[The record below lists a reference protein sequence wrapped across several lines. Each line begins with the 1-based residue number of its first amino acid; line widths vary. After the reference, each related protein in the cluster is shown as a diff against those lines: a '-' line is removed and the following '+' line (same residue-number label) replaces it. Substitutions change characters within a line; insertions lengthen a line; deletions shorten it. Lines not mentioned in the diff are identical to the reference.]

1 MVHKILKEHSINLDK
16 NKQTPEMC
24 MKAVK
29 LYGRAI
35 KLVHNQIPELCMVAI
50 KERTSALEWINI
62 QTLEICLESVKYHG
76 RSLISVK
83 NQTLE
88 ILAMYVVSMELKR
101 INFF

>member
-1 MVHKILKEHSINLDK
+1 
-16 NKQTPEMC
+16 
-24 MKAVK
+24 
-29 LYGRAI
+29 
-35 KLVHNQIPELCMVAI
+35 MVAI

>member
-35 KLVHNQIPELCMVAI
+35 KLVHNQIP
-50 KERTSALEWINI
+50 N
-62 QTLEICLESVKYHG
+62 
-76 RSLISVK
+76 
-83 NQTLE
+83 
-88 ILAMYVVSMELKR
+88 YVW
-101 INFF
+101 